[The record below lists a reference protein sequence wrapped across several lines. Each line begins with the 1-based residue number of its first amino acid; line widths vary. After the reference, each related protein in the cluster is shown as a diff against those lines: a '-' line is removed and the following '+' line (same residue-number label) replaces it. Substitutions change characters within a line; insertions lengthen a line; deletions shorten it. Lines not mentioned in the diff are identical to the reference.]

1 LEQLRPTLTRQ
12 YAPAVRVYA
21 LDLALSV
28 LLFACTSVMTGRI
41 WRFPFDDELITLAP
55 IERTHSWL
63 QLTAHYINGGDIH
76 PPLSFLLFYGLTQ
89 AGLSEAQLRLCSLA
103 MTALALALFHLLA
116 LTLGAQR
123 EPASLPTRL
132 IAVLLFGFCALA
144 VSQGDA
150 IRWYPL
156 FAILIALF
164 VVLYLAG
171 GNGAAS
177 LWSAVPL
184 GLAASTNF
192 LAVMVAAPF
201 VIYRYGLQRRFRA
214 AYDLTYWLVV
224 AVFSSLGL
232 YSFYSIFVNRGAAVA
247 HTEFG
252 TGTARAVMTDVLGFF
267 GGDALGISQAWV
279 IVPVVAISG
288 MAVLSLIDWRQPENP
303 VHLLLLMLAASAL
316 FALTGF
322 AKPRSFLYLSPVLAA
337 VLTLYLNRQATD
349 RNAGIAVFLAS
360 LILAASV
367 ASIANINF
375 GMHPFKRNAVIPY
388 QNIVDFIETNEK
400 GDTLVVSTDSIV
412 PWVLQH
418 QYQREGRCVSYFF
431 SAGSCPI
438 ATQRYDSIFVIVGH
452 SDKSAIAAA
461 MKRFNTALDA
471 AIAGRQKVA
480 TIHVGVDKDA
490 ALKSQLTGVAL
501 DEYILNVDLY
511 R

>member
-1 LEQLRPTLTRQ
+1 
-12 YAPAVRVYA
+12 
-21 LDLALSV
+21 
-28 LLFACTSVMTGRI
+28 
-41 WRFPFDDELITLAP
+41 
-55 IERTHSWL
+55 
-63 QLTAHYINGGDIH
+63 
-76 PPLSFLLFYGLTQ
+76 
-89 AGLSEAQLRLCSLA
+89 
-103 MTALALALFHLLA
+103 MTAFALALFHLLT

-123 EPASLPTRL
+123 APVSLMTRL

-156 FAILIALF
+156 FAILIASF
-164 VVLYLAG
+164 VVLYLVGAS
-171 GNGAAS
+171 GAAW

-214 AYDLTYWLVV
+214 AYDLTYWLAV
-224 AVFSSLGL
+224 AAFSCPGL
-232 YSFYSIFVNRGAAVA
+232 YSFYSIFVNRVSAVA

-252 TGTARAVMTDVLGFF
+252 AGTARAVMINVLGFF

-279 IVPVVAISG
+279 IVPVVVISG
-288 MAVLSLIDWRQPENP
+288 MAVLSLIDWRQPANP
-303 VHLLLLMLAASAL
+303 AHLLLLLLAAGAL

-375 GMHPFKRNAVIPY
+375 GSYPFKRNAVIPY
-388 QNIVDFIETNEK
+388 QNIVDFIQTNER

-412 PWVLQH
+412 PWVLRH
-418 QYQREGRCVSYFF
+418 QYRREGRCVSYFF
-431 SAGSCPI
+431 SDGGCPI
-438 ATQRYDSIFVIVGH
+438 ATQRYDLIFVIVGH
-452 SDKSAIAAA
+452 SDRSAIAGA
-461 MKRFNTALDA
+461 MKRFNIALDA
-471 AIAGRQKVA
+471 ATVGRKRPRLSMSESTKTPPLKAG
-480 TIHVGVDKDA
+480 
-490 ALKSQLTGVAL
+490 
-501 DEYILNVDLY
+501 
-511 R
+511 